1 MSKSGMVATRK
12 SARTDIRSAHRRKS
26 GPVSRRRRR
35 ASPSSS
41 NNDDQG
47 SDFHPEDDA
56 PYPGRKENKRGR
68 KRRAPLTDVDSNDTV
83 LSLSEPSRR
92 GSQEPRAK
100 SRQPAT
106 LPDDHEPTSLI
117 PNWKDARITFDC
129 WTNIFFFAATSAS
142 VDGLSTGW
150 LVQAATSCQAFAE
163 PALTALYRCPPI
175 KNTLKAKRLAALLDR
190 PPSETLFNYR
200 VKVEALYIN
209 VHIVPQTLMYQLVHP
224 LGRLKELLIY
234 TPLDQ
239 PPYRELERNIRWQ
252 YAEDV
257 FRSLA
262 AAEADSS
269 KAEAKSFPTILES
282 WEWSGRFIGGYVADL
297 MSVASIHE
305 TRSFSSLTKLS
316 FTNFQLPSLANVRL
330 RPDSD
335 EEALRAE
342 QEDGQVIEA
351 VAHAISRL
359 KYLDHLVF
367 ESSTVLNDRLLP
379 LLPKNLAHLELI
391 NCWEVNSKDLAEFLI
406 THGSRL
412 RTLNLM
418 HNQSLDLSFLT
429 TLSET
434 CPNLRELRINMSY
447 YRHHESFNDSDP
459 MYEWALLP
467 TQVPQWPPSLRV
479 ISIEHIRN
487 WTVEAA
493 EVLFQ
498 SLINSAPRL
507 PCLRHLSIKTRL
519 DIPWQVRATMRRE
532 WRATMETVFLR
543 PTACPRPHTSL
554 HTPITNDVQPPRAPK
569 RRRTTATSP
578 PSRRSGRIAAA
589 NVGSRISSSKRLRRR
604 QQARPSYKDPDTDE
618 DEAYEEDTD
627 DEDAQNV
634 SSADSADGETGPTIQ
649 GLCETVNL
657 QFDNQKVRE
666 LQWGMEDFLDL
677 DDKVESEDEWE
688 GDED

>member
-1 MSKSGMVATRK
+1 MVATRK
-12 SARTDIRSAHRRKS
+12 SARSDTRGAHRRKS
-26 GPVSRRRRR
+26 GRVSRQRRR
-35 ASPSSS
+35 ASSSSS

-47 SDFHPEDDA
+47 SDFQPDDDA
-56 PYPGRKENKRGR
+56 PYPSRKENKRGR
-68 KRRAPLTDVDSNDTV
+68 KRRTPPIDVDVDFDDAISTP
-83 LSLSEPSRR
+83 SGPSRR
-92 GSQEPRAK
+92 GSQEPQAK

-106 LPDDHEPTSLI
+106 LPDEPESTSLI
-117 PNWKDARITFDC
+117 PNWKDPRITFDC
-129 WTNIFFFAATSAS
+129 WTSIFSYAATSAS
-142 VDGLSTGW
+142 ADGLSTSW
-150 LVQAATSCQAFAE
+150 LVQAATTCHAFAE
-163 PALTALYRCPPI
+163 PALTALYRCPTI
-175 KNTLKAKRLAALLDR
+175 KTTLKAKRLAALLDR

-200 VKVEALYIN
+200 VKVETLYIN
-209 VHIVPQTLMYQLVHP
+209 VHIVPQALMYQLVHP

-239 PPYRELERNIRWQ
+239 PPYRELETTLRWL
-252 YAEDV
+252 YTEDV

-269 KAEAKSFPTILES
+269 KAEAKSFPTMLKS
-282 WEWSGRFIGGYVADL
+282 WEWSGRFIGGYVSDA
-297 MSVASIHE
+297 MSLVSIHDSW
-305 TRSFSSLTKLS
+305 SFSSLTKLS
-316 FTNFQLPSLANVRL
+316 FTNFQLPSLNNVRL

-342 QEDGQVIEA
+342 QEDGRMVEA
-351 VAHAISRL
+351 VALAISRL

-391 NCWEVNSKDLAEFLI
+391 NCWEVNSEDLAEFLT

-459 MYEWALLP
+459 MYAWALLP
-467 TQVPQWPPSLRV
+467 TQIPQWPPSLRV
-479 ISIEHIRN
+479 ISIEHIGN
-487 WTVEAA
+487 WSVEAA
-493 EVLFQ
+493 QVFFQ
-498 SLINSAPRL
+498 SLIDSAPRL

-519 DIPWQVRATMRRE
+519 DIPWQLRATMRRE
-532 WRATMETVFLR
+532 WRTTMEKVFLR
-543 PTACPRPHTSL
+543 PTASPRPHTSL
-554 HTPITNDVQPPRAPK
+554 HPPMADDVQPPRAPK

-589 NVGSRISSSKRLRRR
+589 NVGSRISSSKRLRHR

-627 DEDAQNV
+627 DGDAQNV
-634 SSADSADGETGPTIQ
+634 SSAASADGESGPAIQ
-649 GLCETVNL
+649 GLCETVNI

-666 LQWGMEDFLDL
+666 LQWGMEDFVDL
-677 DDKVESEDEWE
+677 DEKAESEDEWE